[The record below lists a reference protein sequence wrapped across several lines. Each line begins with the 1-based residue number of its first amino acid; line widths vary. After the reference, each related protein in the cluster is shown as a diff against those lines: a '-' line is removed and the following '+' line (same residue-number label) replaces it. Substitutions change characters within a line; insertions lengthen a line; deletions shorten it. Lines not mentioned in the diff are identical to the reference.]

1 MTSSSALPERA
12 GRHCHNALNPFHSA
26 HYFAPEL
33 AGELAELGMT
43 DSRTGYFAV
52 RSAPMGAVGS
62 GTVAA
67 TFYSFKP
74 ELIAQHIPQVWTVT
88 TPQAVLAARLR
99 AVDATAHRQL
109 GDAVLKSPEMAEA
122 AELALRAAEG
132 CTRHA
137 RPLYSAHADLPVPN
151 APHLAYWHAASL
163 LREHRG
169 DGHLV
174 ALLDAG
180 LDPVE
185 ALVTHA
191 ASGHGMSHRGILATR
206 GWTPEELTAAQERLR
221 ARGLLDA
228 ADGLTE
234 AGTALRKELERTTD
248 RLDRAPYERLG
259 AAGVARLTELA
270 AGFTARLMEAGA
282 FPQALFGRE

>member
-33 AGELAELGMT
+33 TAELSGLNVEG
-43 DSRTGYFAV
+43 RAGYFAV
-52 RSAPMGAVGS
+52 RSAPLGAVGA
-62 GTVAA
+62 GAVAA
-67 TFYSFKP
+67 TFFSFKH
-74 ELIAQHIPQVWTVT
+74 ELIAQHVPQVWTVA
-88 TPQAVLAARLR
+88 TPQAVLDARLR
-99 AVDATAHRQL
+99 AVDACLRRLL
-109 GDAVLKSPEMAEA
+109 GDAVQSPEMAEA
-122 AELALRAAEG
+122 AKLALTAAEG
-132 CTRHA
+132 CARHA
-137 RPLYSAHADLPVPN
+137 RPLYSAHADLPVPE
-151 APHLAYWHAASL
+151 APHLAYWHAATL

-169 DGHLV
+169 DGHLM
-174 ALLDAG
+174 ALLDAE

-185 ALVTHA
+185 ALVSHA
-191 ASGHGMSHRGILATR
+191 ASGHGMSYRGILATR

-221 ARGLLDA
+221 GRGLLVGA
-228 ADGLTE
+228 EELTE

-248 RLDRAPYERLG
+248 RLDRAPYEHLG

-282 FPQALFGRE
+282 FPQALFARD

>member
-33 AGELAELGMT
+33 GAEMTGLGV
-43 DSRTGYFAV
+43 DGRAGYFAA
-52 RSAPMGAVGS
+52 RSAPLGAVGA
-62 GTVAA
+62 GTVTA
-67 TFYSFKP
+67 TFYSFKH
-74 ELIAQHIPQVWTVT
+74 ELVAQHVPQVWTVT
-88 TPQAVLAARLR
+88 TPQAVLDARLR
-99 AVDATAHRQL
+99 AVDASLRRCL
-109 GDAVLKSPEMAEA
+109 GDAVESAEMAEA
-122 AELALRAAEG
+122 AKLALTAAEG
-132 CTRHA
+132 CARHA
-137 RPLYSAHADLPVPN
+137 RPLCSAYADLPVPD

-185 ALVTHA
+185 ALVSHA
-191 ASGHGMSHRGILATR
+191 ASGHGMSYRGILATR
-206 GWTPEELTAAQERLR
+206 GWSQEELTAAQERLR
-221 ARGLLDA
+221 ARGLLA
-228 ADGLTE
+228 TADELTE
-234 AGTALRKELERTTD
+234 AGTALRKDLERTTD
-248 RLDRAPYERLG
+248 RLDRAPYEHLG

-270 AGFTARLMEAGA
+270 AGFAKLLVESGA